1 MGGRREA
8 RGEGFPQHAGKTFIF
23 AAMVYKVIGLMSGSS
38 LDGLDIAYVHLQ
50 ERAATGKQVAKH
62 WDFELLHTACYPYP
76 DSWKQRLAAAP
87 ALSALDYQ
95 LLHVEYGHYLG
106 EQVLKFIEEFGL
118 EYKVQL
124 IVSHG
129 HTAFHWPARKMTAQ
143 LGDGAAIAALTRVNV
158 VSDLR
163 AIDLALGGQG
173 APIVPI
179 GEELLLPGYELFLNV
194 GGIANVS
201 KHGGA
206 DADGGKP
213 ARGGDGG
220 NDAGGGFLAFD
231 VCPANRVL
239 NALAELERLAY
250 DDGGA
255 LAASGKVDH
264 PLLQQLNA
272 LPYYTM
278 PYPKSLA
285 NEFGTEVVLPLIR
298 QAMGERG
305 LSTADAL
312 RTHVEHIALQ
322 VARAVEALGGASRVA
337 AGAAASAVSGA
348 AGGSEGG
355 AARRM
360 LVTGGGAYNTF
371 LVERLRHRL
380 GFDVVVPDKSLVD
393 YKEALIMALI
403 GVLRWREENNV
414 LASVTG
420 ASRDSIGG
428 AVWIGQEA

>member
-1 MGGRREA
+1 
-8 RGEGFPQHAGKTFIF
+8 
-23 AAMVYKVIGLMSGSS
+23 MVYKVIGLMSGSS

-50 ERAATGKQVAKH
+50 ERATSGKQAAQH
-62 WDFELLHTACYPYP
+62 WDFELIHTACYSYP
-76 DSWKQRLAAAP
+76 ESWKQRLAAAT

-106 EQVLKFIEEFGL
+106 EQVLKFVEEFGL
-118 EYKVQL
+118 EYRVQL

-143 LGDGAAIAALTRVNV
+143 LGDGAAIAATTRVNV

-163 AIDLALGGQG
+163 AMDLALGGQG

-179 GEELLLPGYELFLNV
+179 GEELLLPGYELFLNL

-201 KHGGA
+201 KHGNAAESGA
-206 DADGGKP
+206 GGGADGG
-213 ARGGDGG
+213 
-220 NDAGGGFLAFD
+220 NGGFLAFD

-239 NALAELERLAY
+239 NSLAELERLVY
-250 DDGGA
+250 DDGGN
-255 LAASGKVDH
+255 LAASGKVDL

-285 NEFGTEVVLPLIR
+285 NEFGTEVVLPLVR
-298 QAMGERG
+298 QAMAERG

-312 RTHVEHIALQ
+312 RTYVEHIALQ
-322 VARAVEALGGASRVA
+322 VARAVEALGRGSRAAAPAGVATGAATEAATGVA
-337 AGAAASAVSGA
+337 AGAGSGL
-348 AGGSEGG
+348 AGGADVG
-355 AARRM
+355 AGRRM
-360 LVTGGGAYNTF
+360 LVTGGGAHNTF

-380 GFDVVVPDKSLVD
+380 GFEVVVPDKSLVD